1 MKNPVLGGWEIM
13 FSQTL
18 QTGPPLAVTFV
29 GANALV
35 WLPGQQRPNQILAN
49 DQAVVQDWTIGP
61 NRLPTAAQNPYLNP
75 AAFACPAPFTAGTMG
90 RNTRTGPGIV

>member
-1 MKNPVLGGWEIM
+1 M
-13 FSQTL
+13 
-18 QTGPPLAVTFV
+18 AVTFV

-49 DQAVVQDWTIGP
+49 DQAVVQKWTIGP

-75 AAFACPAPFTAGTMG
+75 DLLFCA
-90 RNTRTGPGIV
+90 VL